1 LTADKTRVLIVDDS
15 PVAREI
21 IATVLSVDGQ
31 IEIIGQAAN
40 GQEAIDSVVALKP
53 DLVTMDIT
61 MPVMDGLAAI
71 EHIMAYNPTPI
82 LVVTASQEAGL
93 AYRAIS
99 RGALEVL
106 EKPALDAGD
115 EGWRGFTERAKIL
128 AGVRVI
134 PHLRG
139 RRPPPATA
147 DTSPIEETF
156 TLPETAAERK
166 IGKLSATDTIRLTP
180 GPRKPRPTR
189 RVIAVG
195 ASTGGPAALS
205 QLLQQLPA
213 NLPAAILVVQHIARG
228 FTQGLIEWLSTVTRL
243 RVKEAE
249 EGELIARSVV
259 YVAPAGNHL
268 LTVPGGRLAL
278 DSGPAVGGQRP
289 SVDVLFNSVQREY
302 GARAVGI
309 LLTGMGRDGAQGLK
323 NLHDSGAL
331 TIAQDEETSVVY
343 GMPRAAVEMRAAAK
357 VLPIQSIAGELMR
370 LFAG

>member
-21 IATVLSVDGQ
+21 IASILRADGQ

-40 GQEAIDSVVALKP
+40 GQEAIESVVALKP

-61 MPVMDGLAAI
+61 MPVMDGLTAI

-106 EKPALDAGD
+106 EKPALDAED
-115 EGWRGFTERAKIL
+115 EGWRGFAERAKIL
-128 AGVRVI
+128 ARVRVI
-134 PHLRG
+134 SHLRG
-139 RRPPPATA
+139 RRPPKAAEDTA
-147 DTSPIEETF
+147 AEETF
-156 TLPETAAERK
+156 TLPETVADRE
-166 IGKLSATDTIRLTP
+166 IDKLSAVDTIRLTP
-180 GPRKPRPTR
+180 GPHKPRPTR

-195 ASTGGPAALS
+195 ASTGGPAAIS

-213 NLPAAILVVQHIARG
+213 NLPAAILIVQHIARG
-228 FTQGLIEWLSTVTRL
+228 FTKGLVEWLSTVTNL

-249 EGELIARSVV
+249 DSEMITRGVV
-259 YVAPAGNHL
+259 YVAPAGKHL
-268 LTVPGGRLAL
+268 LTVPGGHLAL

-323 NLHDSGAL
+323 NLRDSGAL

-343 GMPRAAVEMRAAAK
+343 GMPRAAVEMRAATK
-357 VLPIQSIAGELMR
+357 VLPIHSISGELIR
-370 LFAG
+370 LFVG